1 MSEKTVSSLLILG
14 ATLILLVGIFT
25 ISISTLV
32 LVLALYIVLSL
43 ALSAYLA
50 RVAYNRLL
58 ERYARIVFNIYER
71 SLYPEDDQVYER
83 AQEHR
88 FLLAESGNRL
98 EVKVVEIYFRD
109 YMAPN
114 ETWDEFLQ
122 RARNIQD
129 EDHAKRVEWLN
140 RLDRDF
146 FKAEVLHQRSVA
158 YQNQRPQ

>member
-1 MSEKTVSSLLILG
+1 MSEKTVSSLLVIG

-58 ERYARIVFNIYER
+58 ARYARIVFNIYES
-71 SLYPEDDQVYER
+71 SLFPGDDQVYER

-146 FKAEVLHQRSVA
+146 FKAEVLQQRSIA